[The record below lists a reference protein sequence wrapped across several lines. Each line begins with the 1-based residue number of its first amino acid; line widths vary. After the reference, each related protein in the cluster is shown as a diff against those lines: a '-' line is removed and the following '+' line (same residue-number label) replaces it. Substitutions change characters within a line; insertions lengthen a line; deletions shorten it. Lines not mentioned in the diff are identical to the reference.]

1 MNTDESIR
9 FTKALVEIDAK
20 VTIDSSGP
28 PEYSPFC
35 VIFSREASL
44 NDQNLEELSDYFQQL
59 EYVNF
64 AQTKVS
70 LAGLAHLSKSVSLK
84 VVTIPYGLPAD
95 AVSILFAIP
104 TLRRIRIPI
113 PDAVIGDFHHHTEE
127 YCVTDHMTISRK
139 SDCMPQLKELYPNAW
154 KQIYG

>member
-9 FTKALVEIDAK
+9 FTKALVEIDPK

-28 PEYSPFC
+28 PAYSPFC
-35 VIFSREASL
+35 VIFSPEATLS
-44 NDQNLEELSDYFQQL
+44 DQDLEELSDYFQQL
-59 EYVNF
+59 EYVNL
-64 AQTKVS
+64 AQTTIS
-70 LAGLAHLSKSVSLK
+70 LAGLAHLSESVSLK

-95 AVSILFAIP
+95 AVTTLFAIP

-113 PDAVIGDFHHHTEE
+113 PNAVIADLRRNSDK
-127 YCVTDHMTISRK
+127 YYVTDHMTISRK
-139 SDCMPQLKELYPNAW
+139 SDSAIELKELYPNAW